1 MEVGSGGYLPNCEA
15 ASRLIFTS
23 SRRRWG
29 EYMYFF
35 SDILK
40 KCDNMTQKDGFNSS
54 FPLIITI
61 FSDKNPALL
70 ARRWLEKDIR
80 RFKSQSAHAFNAVY
94 RYSIIVD
101 HKFYIS
107 MLLTKPMMLYLKFL
121 NGLNICAG
129 HWREQRQICFRFF
142 SFFFSNFWLA
152 VSVIKGS

>member
-15 ASRLIFTS
+15 ASRLISTS

-40 KCDNMTQKDGFNSS
+40 QCDNMTQKDGFNSAIP
-54 FPLIITI
+54 FTITI
-61 FSDKNPALL
+61 FSDKNPALV

-94 RYSIIVD
+94 RYSIIVMWIID
-101 HKFYIS
+101 INNFVIVLIQIDFLIPAVFYS
-107 MLLTKPMMLYLKFL
+107 YQT
-121 NGLNICAG
+121 
-129 HWREQRQICFRFF
+129 E
-142 SFFFSNFWLA
+142 
-152 VSVIKGS
+152 